1 MSIEDSSGASHEAGG
16 SGSSNSQDNLVLSEL
31 RSLKSTFTSSLE
43 AISFRVDKLSETVYG
58 GSSAHAQTPAE
69 SGSHSWDEICKSP
82 RTRPQPMWG
91 ASDDEE
97 EEPCPGRVVELD
109 DNDRQFVQGTFTKGV
124 SNAERRHLRSCY
136 PSTDLP
142 HTRCPRLDPV
152 FKTSLAKSADVKAVD
167 KELARAQALV
177 LDSVGPL
184 THLISKV
191 GNEGYTVEE
200 AEETARDALRLVA
213 NASMNIAKMRRK
225 RVLKCLNPKM
235 QDMAE
240 EHDLFQSA
248 APMLFGQGFES
259 KMKERS
265 ESLKILS
272 SCSRSRDSSPPPRK
286 KQSFF
291 RQGHSSAPQ
300 RGSGDSK
307 RGRPWSK
314 SKPAPA
320 RK

>member
-1 MSIEDSSGASHEAGG
+1 MFSTFSTFMSTDENPGTSHSAST
-16 SGSSNSQDNLVLSEL
+16 GSSEIISELKSLKASFTTSLESISSRVDELSE
-31 RSLKSTFTSSLE
+31 
-43 AISFRVDKLSETVYG
+43 AVYG
-58 GSSAHAQTPAE
+58 PSARRQTPAE
-69 SGSHSWDEICKSP
+69 SGSHSWDELCKSP

-97 EEPCPGRVVELD
+97 DDPGSRRVVELD
-109 DNDRQFVQGTFTKGV
+109 EKDKQLIQGAFTMGV
-124 SNAERRHLRSCY
+124 SNAERRRLRSCY

-142 HTRCPRLDPV
+142 QTRCPRLDPV
-152 FKTSLAKSADVKAVD
+152 FKTSLARSSDVKAAD

-184 THLISKV
+184 THLLTRI
-191 GNEGYTVEE
+191 GEEDYTVEE
-200 AEETARDALRLVA
+200 AERAVMDAVQLVG
-213 NASMNIAKMRRK
+213 NASLHIAKMRRR
-225 RVLKCLNPKM
+225 RVLKSLNPRM

-240 EHDLFQSA
+240 EDELFKSSA
-248 APMLFGQGFES
+248 PLLFGQGFES

-265 ESLKILS
+265 ESLKILA

-286 KQSFF
+286 KLFF

-300 RGSGDSK
+300 RGSGDSR
-307 RGRPWSK
+307 RGRHWSK
-314 SKPAPA
+314 SKQAAA